1 MADEQARFLK
11 YRNYLI
17 GMVVEILAIIAIML
31 VAFLIGFLL
40 VRV

>member
-1 MADEQARFLK
+1 MARFLK
-11 YRNYLI
+11 YRNYFI
-17 GMVVEILAIIAIML
+17 GMVVEILAIIVVML

>member
-1 MADEQARFLK
+1 MADDMARFLK
-11 YRNYLI
+11 YRNYFI
-17 GMVVEILAIIAIML
+17 GMVVEILAIIVVML